1 MATSGIQVKGS
12 GFVHT
17 LDYLEAEYG
26 LEVVQDIY
34 GAMTPEGA
42 RTVKRALVMTMYPVE
57 YVGELL
63 DAIKAVLGQQDPEI
77 VYKISLAAAKASFST
92 LYKIFFR
99 LGRPGYI
106 IGKAASVFDR
116 FTSEGRLEVTESEKK
131 MVSLRLVDF
140 GYQHHGWCN
149 HRLRGWYQAPLELS
163 GCRITESVHH
173 TCVLRGDSHCAW
185 RYRW

>member
-1 MATSGIQVKGS
+1 MASGIQVKGS

-26 LEVVQDIY
+26 VEVVQDIY

-57 YVGELL
+57 FVGEFL
-63 DAIKAVLGQQDPEI
+63 DAIKAVLGRQDPEI
-77 VYKISLAAAKASFST
+77 NFKINLAAARASFST
-92 LYKIFFR
+92 LYKLFFR
-99 LGRPGYI
+99 LGRPAYI
-106 IGKAASVFDR
+106 IGKAASVFGR
-116 FTSEGRLEVTESEKK
+116 FASEGSLDVVQSDKGL
-131 MVSLRLVDF
+131 VSLRLTNF
-140 GYQHHGWCN
+140 SYQHPEFCQ

-163 GCRITESVHH
+163 GCHIIASEHPR
-173 TCVLRGDSHCAW
+173 CVVRGDPYCEW